1 MALKRESFGEVH
13 SKDFELGDIVEWTT
27 WNSEL
32 EIWKQ
37 NYGVLIHIQ
46 NEIRSNRLVSIS
58 KVMPLSDSTGELEF
72 FTMSLRRISRGD
84 DLQIDT

>member
-1 MALKRESFGEVH
+1 MPLKKEPFGETH
-13 SKDFELGDIVEWTT
+13 SKDFEIGDIVEWTT

-37 NYGVLIHIQ
+37 NYGVLTHIQ
-46 NEIRSNRLVSIS
+46 NEIRSNRLVSVS
-58 KVMPLSDSTGELEF
+58 KVMPLNDSSCELEF
-72 FTMSLRRISRGD
+72 FTMSLRRVSRGD